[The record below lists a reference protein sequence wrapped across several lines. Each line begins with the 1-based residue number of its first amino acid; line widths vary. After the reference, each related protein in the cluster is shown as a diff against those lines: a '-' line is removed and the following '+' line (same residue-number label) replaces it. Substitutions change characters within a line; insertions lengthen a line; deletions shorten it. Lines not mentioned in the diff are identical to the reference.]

1 MKHQH
6 LLAATLCLGLV
17 SCTFGPDYKK
27 PEVALPATIR
37 DGGAGAESSGDKLWK
52 DMFPDA
58 ALRGLI
64 DEALVNNRDL
74 VAATYRIEEA
84 AAAADAARSQFFPTL
99 DGQGAATRGRS
110 SEENGQIP
118 PGFNP
123 YYNSFNLGALLSYEV
138 DLWGRVRKSNESAR
152 ARLLQS
158 EYARA
163 TVQSILVASV
173 AAAYV
178 DLRAADR
185 QLEIANTTL
194 ASRKA
199 SLEIVRKRVQ
209 EGVSSDLESGQAEV
223 LLHQAEV
230 AVPTAERA
238 IRLKENEI
246 SLLLGRMPGGVQ
258 RGQSLEAL
266 AGRMRVTAGLPTAL
280 LERRPDV
287 LAAEQN
293 LVAQNADIGVA
304 KAAYFPA
311 LRLTGQGGL
320 LSNDVDR
327 LFESTARTWAFTPSL
342 AGPIFDGGRIRA
354 NVKATE
360 ARQKQALAEYEKSI
374 QLAFRES
381 ADALISYGKAGEIVG
396 RQRDLVGSLKKVAD
410 LASARYEGGASSYL
424 EVLDAQRNLFDGE
437 LALTDALRLRLLS
450 VVEAY
455 RALGG
460 GWKQ

>member
-1 MKHQH
+1 
-6 LLAATLCLGLV
+6 
-17 SCTFGPDYKK
+17 
-27 PEVALPATIR
+27 
-37 DGGAGAESSGDKLWK
+37 
-52 DMFPDA
+52 
-58 ALRGLI
+58 
-64 DEALVNNRDL
+64 
-74 VAATYRIEEA
+74 
-84 AAAADAARSQFFPTL
+84 
-99 DGQGAATRGRS
+99 
-110 SEENGQIP
+110 
-118 PGFNP
+118 
-123 YYNSFNLGALLSYEV
+123 
-138 DLWGRVRKSNESAR
+138 
-152 ARLLQS
+152 
-158 EYARA
+158 
-163 TVQSILVASV
+163 V

-185 QLEIANTTL
+185 QLEIARTTL
-194 ASRKA
+194 ASRKE

-266 AGRMRVTAGLPTAL
+266 AGRMRVSAGLPSAL

-293 LVAQNADIGVA
+293 LIAQNADIGVA

-360 ARQKQALAEYEKSI
+360 ARQKQSLADYEKSI

-381 ADALISYGKAGEIVG
+381 ADALVSYGKAGEIVG
-396 RQRDLVGSLKKVAD
+396 RQRELVGSLKKVAD

-424 EVLDAQRNLFDGE
+424 EVLDAERNLFDGE

-460 GWKQ
+460 GWKE

>member
-1 MKHQH
+1 MKHH
-6 LLAATLCLGLV
+6 LLTAAILSLGLAA
-17 SCTFGPDYKK
+17 CTFGPEYKK
-27 PEVALPATIR
+27 PELSLPATIR
-37 DGGAGAESSGDKLWK
+37 DGGSGAESSGDKAWK
-52 DMFPDA
+52 EAFPDA
-58 ALRGLI
+58 TLRGLI
-64 DEALVNNRDL
+64 QEAIAGNRDL
-74 VAATYRIEEA
+74 VIATYRIEEA
-84 AAAADAARSQFFPTL
+84 AAAAAAARSQFFPNL
-99 DGQGAATRGRS
+99 DGQASATRGRS
-110 SEENGQIP
+110 SEENGPLP

-123 YYNSFNLGALLSYEV
+123 YFNSFNLGALLSYEV
-138 DLWGRVRKSNESAR
+138 DLWGRVRKSNEGAR
-152 ARLLQS
+152 ARLLAS
-158 EYARA
+158 EYSRA

-173 AAAYV
+173 ASAYV

-185 QLEIANTTL
+185 QLEIARTTL

-199 SLEIVRKRVQ
+199 SLELVRKRVQ
-209 EGVSSDLESGQAEV
+209 EGVSSDLESSQAEV

-230 AVPTAERA
+230 AVPTAELA

-246 SLLLGRMPGGVQ
+246 SILLGRMPGGIE

-266 AGRMRVTAGLPTAL
+266 AGRMRVAAGLPTAL

-293 LVAQNADIGVA
+293 LVALNADIGVA

-320 LSNDVDR
+320 LSDDVDQ
-327 LFESTARTWAFTPSL
+327 LFKSTARTWAFTPSL

-354 NVKATE
+354 NVKATQ
-360 ARQKQALAEYEKSI
+360 ARQKQAVAEYEKAI
-374 QLAFRES
+374 QVAFRES
-381 ADALISYGKAGEIVG
+381 ADALVSYGKAGEIVG
-396 RQRDLVGSLKKVAD
+396 RQRELVGSLQKVAD

-437 LALTDALRLRLLS
+437 LALADALRLRLQS
-450 VVEAY
+450 VVAAY

-460 GWKQ
+460 GWKE

>member
-1 MKHQH
+1 MKYHP
-6 LLAATLCLGLV
+6 LLAATFVLGLA
-17 SCTFGPDYKK
+17 SCAFGPIYKK
-27 PEVALPATIR
+27 PETTLPSTIR
-37 DGGAGAESSGDKLWK
+37 DGGSGAESSGDKLWK

-99 DGQGAATRGRS
+99 DGQGSATRGRS
-110 SEENGQIP
+110 SQENGPIP

-123 YYNSFNLGALLSYEV
+123 YFNSFNLGALLSYEV

-152 ARLLQS
+152 ARLLAS

-173 AAAYV
+173 AAAYI

-185 QLEIANTTL
+185 QLEIARTTL
-194 ASRKA
+194 ASRKE

-266 AGRMRVTAGLPTAL
+266 AGRMRVSAGLPTAL

-293 LVAQNADIGVA
+293 LIAQNADIGVA

-320 LSNDVDR
+320 LSNDVDQ

-360 ARQKQALAEYEKSI
+360 ARQKQSLAEYEKSI

-381 ADALISYGKAGEIVG
+381 ADALISYAKAGEIVG
-396 RQRDLVGSLKKVAD
+396 RQRDLVGSLQKVTD
-410 LASARYEGGASSYL
+410 LASARYEGGASSFL
-424 EVLDAQRNLFDGE
+424 EVLDAERNLFDGE
-437 LALTDALRLRLLS
+437 LALTDTLRLRSLS
-450 VVEAY
+450 VVDAY

-460 GWKQ
+460 GWKP

>member
-1 MKHQH
+1 MKYHP
-6 LLAATLCLGLV
+6 LLAATFVLGLA
-17 SCTFGPDYKK
+17 SCAFGPIYKK
-27 PEVALPATIR
+27 PETTLPSTIR
-37 DGGAGAESSGDKLWK
+37 DGGSGAESSGDKLWK

-99 DGQGAATRGRS
+99 DGQGSATRGRS
-110 SEENGQIP
+110 SQENGPIP

-123 YYNSFNLGALLSYEV
+123 YFNSFNLGALLSYEV

-152 ARLLQS
+152 ARLLAS

-173 AAAYV
+173 AAAYI

-185 QLEIANTTL
+185 QLEIARTTL
-194 ASRKA
+194 ASRKE

-266 AGRMRVTAGLPTAL
+266 AGRMRVSAGLPTAL

-293 LVAQNADIGVA
+293 LIAQNADIGVA

-320 LSNDVDR
+320 LSNDVDQ

-360 ARQKQALAEYEKSI
+360 ARQKQSLAKYEKSI

-381 ADALISYGKAGEIVG
+381 ADALISYAKAGEIVG
-396 RQRDLVGSLKKVAD
+396 RQRDLVGSLQKVTD
-410 LASARYEGGASSYL
+410 LASARYEGGASSFL
-424 EVLDAQRNLFDGE
+424 EVLDAERNLFDGE
-437 LALTDALRLRLLS
+437 LALTDTLRLRSLS
-450 VVEAY
+450 VVDAY

-460 GWKQ
+460 GWKP